1 MLLRQV
7 HKTTSNIRVLQP
19 RRLGFN
25 SRNDILLSCWN
36 LTQSIFDIFI
46 RISNY
51 VEWNELHFSYFL
63 HDSIS
68 TIFQMFK
75 NCTEHILFISMNH
88 HRWSMFFQSSRDS
101 GSIRPSASITGQ
113 LSNRLII
120 CSHVLKERSTFT
132 SKVLPMSR
140 SCRNICSQATQSFSW
155 Y

>member
-1 MLLRQV
+1 MLNSKSNWFQSTWSWYTASGCRTYSF
-7 HKTTSNIRVLQP
+7 TTSRH
-19 RRLGFN
+19 
-25 SRNDILLSCWN
+25 SR
-36 LTQSIFDIFI
+36 
-46 RISNY
+46 
-51 VEWNELHFSYFL
+51 FL

-88 HRWSMFFQSSRDS
+88 HRWSMFCQSSRDS

-140 SCRNICSQATQSFSW
+140 SCWNICSQATQSFSW

>member
-1 MLLRQV
+1 MLNSKSNWFQSTWSWYTVCGCQTYSSTTLRHSRFLQDLDIDA
-7 HKTTSNIRVLQP
+7 NISWGTFWIRYI
-19 RRLGFN
+19 
-25 SRNDILLSCWN
+25 DILMLIYQQSLKCFENALSYFC
-36 LTQSIFDIFI
+36 F
-46 RISNY
+46 ISN
-51 VEWNELHFSYFL
+51 
-63 HDSIS
+63 
-68 TIFQMFK
+68 
-75 NCTEHILFISMNH
+75 NH

-101 GSIRPSASITGQ
+101 GSIRQSASITGQ